1 MRYAFLAVL
10 FLSVPM
16 SGSLADSLKVVDPRA
31 RILLVD
37 RPGVVFMEIQ
47 NSGPADSLL
56 SAETP
61 LAARTELHN
70 HIHED
75 GVMKMRKV
83 EAINVPAEGAAVLKS
98 GSYHIMLFELT
109 RKPVIG
115 ERFPLTLHF
124 RKAGKVSVEVTVTPL
139 STSAPKHGAHDT
151 KPKHK
156 AHGVERTH

>member
-1 MRYAFLAVL
+1 MRHAFLAVL

-31 RILLVD
+31 RILLAD
-37 RPGVVFMEIQ
+37 RPGVVFMEIR

-70 HIHED
+70 HVHED
-75 GVMKMRKV
+75 GIMKMREV
-83 EAINVPAEGAAVLKS
+83 EMIDVPADGMATLKS

-109 RKPVIG
+109 RKPAIG
-115 ERFPLTLHF
+115 ERFPMTLHF
-124 RKAGKVSVEVTVTPL
+124 QRAGKVSVEVTVTPL
-139 STSAPKHGAHDT
+139 STSAPKHGTHDT
-151 KPKHK
+151 KPKHE
-156 AHGVERTH
+156 AHGVRKAH

>member
-1 MRYAFLAVL
+1 MRYVFLAVL

-37 RPGVVFMEIQ
+37 RPGVVFMEIH

-56 SAETP
+56 SAKTP

-70 HIHED
+70 HVHED
-75 GVMKMRKV
+75 GIMRMREV
-83 EAINVPAEGAAVLKS
+83 EAIDIPAEGVATLKS

-139 STSAPKHGAHDT
+139 STSAPKHGVHGT
-151 KPKHK
+151 KPKRK
-156 AHGVERTH
+156 AHGVRKAH

>member
-1 MRYAFLAVL
+1 MRYVCLAVL

-31 RILLVD
+31 RILLAD
-37 RPGVVFMEIQ
+37 RPGVVFMEIH

-70 HIHED
+70 HVHED
-75 GVMKMRKV
+75 GVMKMREV
-83 EAINVPAEGAAVLKS
+83 EAIDVPTGGVATLKS

-109 RKPVIG
+109 RKPAIG
-115 ERFPLTLHF
+115 ERFPLTLYF
-124 RKAGKVSVEVTVTPL
+124 RKAGEVSAEVLVAPL
-139 STSAPKHGAHDT
+139 STSAPKQGAHNT
-151 KPKHK
+151 KPKQKGHGTRK
-156 AHGVERTH
+156 AH

>member
-1 MRYAFLAVL
+1 MRYAFLAAL

-16 SGSLADSLKVVDPRA
+16 SGSLADSLKIVDPRA
-31 RILLVD
+31 RILLAD
-37 RPGVVFMEIQ
+37 RPGVVFMEIH

-56 SAETP
+56 SAEPP

-75 GVMKMRKV
+75 GVMKMRGV
-83 EAINVPAEGAAVLKS
+83 EVIDVPAEGVAILKS

-109 RKPVIG
+109 RKPAIG

-124 RKAGKVSVEVTVTPL
+124 RKAGKISVAVTVTPL
-139 STSAPKHGAHDT
+139 STSAPKHEAHDT

-156 AHGVERTH
+156 AHGVEKMH

>member
-1 MRYAFLAVL
+1 MRYTFLAIL
-10 FLSVPM
+10 FLSIHM
-16 SGSLADSLKVVDPRA
+16 SGSLADSLKVVDLRA
-31 RILLVD
+31 RILFAD

-61 LAARTELHN
+61 LAARTELHK

-75 GVMKMRKV
+75 GVMKMREV
-83 EAINVPAEGAAVLKS
+83 EAIDVPAEGVVSLKS

-109 RKPVIG
+109 RKPAIG
-115 ERFPLTLHF
+115 EQFPLTLHF

-156 AHGVERTH
+156 AHGVEKAH